1 MEGRGNCTELSAVR
15 WPVLLEGQRV
25 SLGNALLFSVLEV
38 HGAQV
43 LCPVLEGAAKEKGRK
58 SEVM

>member
-1 MEGRGNCTELSAVR
+1 MLC
-15 WPVLLEGQRV
+15 WPVLPEGQCV